1 MPKSPFPEGEEPEY
15 SAAERARLDRHYQW
29 FRKTNFGYGAAQGQK
44 PTTLGFA
51 MHDSPVGMLAWM
63 YDKLVVWT
71 DEYPW
76 TPSEVIT
83 WTLMHYFPGPTT
95 SFMMYH
101 ENTYEGLMAAEWFN
115 EYIKVP
121 YGVSAFPKEL
131 AVMPKSW
138 VEKATNLKFY
148 REHERGGHF
157 AMHEKPDE
165 LVGDMVEFF
174 NSVLGR

>member
-1 MPKSPFPEGEEPEY
+1 MPKNPFAEGQEPAY
-15 SAAERARLDRHYQW
+15 SEAEKARLERHYQW
-29 FRKTNFGYGAAQGQK
+29 FRKTNQGYGAAQGQK
-44 PTTLGFA
+44 SATLGFA

-71 DEYPW
+71 DAYEW
-76 TPSEVIT
+76 TPREVIT

-101 ENTYEGLMAAEWFN
+101 ENTYDTLMAADWFN
-115 EYIKVP
+115 QYIKVP
-121 YGVSAFPKEL
+121 YGCSAFPKEI
-131 AVMPKSW
+131 AMMPRSW
-138 VEKATNLKFY
+138 VEKAANLKFF

-165 LVGDMVEFF
+165 LVGDMVEFY

>member
-1 MPKSPFPEGEEPEY
+1 MPRSPFHNGEEPEY
-15 SAAERARLDRHYQW
+15 SSSEKARLERHYQW
-29 FRKTNFGYGAAQGQK
+29 FRKTNSGYGQAQGQK
-44 PTTLGFA
+44 SHALGMA

-76 TPSEVIT
+76 TPREIIT

-101 ENTYEGLMAAEWFN
+101 ENTYESLMSSTFFN
-115 EYIKVP
+115 QKITVP

-131 AVMPKSW
+131 AVMPRSW
-138 VEKATNLKFY
+138 VEKVTNLKFY

-165 LVGDMVEFF
+165 LVGDMIEFYR
-174 NSVLGR
+174 SVLSR